1 MTNNTITVMKKS
13 RQIFRRQKT
22 GDHHTAASRNYDL
35 CGVQLFGQCHDE
47 DHASGRYLCGEGLCG
62 GHAGF
67 RKRRDAGTAGGLA
80 AGGQRAADGD
90 TAGDP
95 GETGGWSG
103 GISGGF

>member
-1 MTNNTITVMKKS
+1 MITIE
-13 RQIFRRQKT
+13 
-22 GDHHTAASRNYDL
+22 NL
-35 CGVQLFGQCHDE
+35 CKAYNDKILFKNFHLEIPD
-47 DHASGRYLCGEGLCG
+47 SSFLVISGEGLCG